1 MRHFFISLLGSIVG
15 FFIAMFLMLIFF
27 FVIIGAVGASMG
39 SKDKKS
45 SSATVL
51 TLDLRGAM
59 LDHGGENSLF
69 GDSAPSL
76 VTIVRSLAQAKDD
89 DAVKGL
95 FIRANSYGLSAQQ
108 AGELRLAILDFQSS
122 GKFVIAHAQGFESP
136 SLSAYVAVA
145 AADEI
150 WLQDTTNFALA
161 GYRAEIEFLG
171 GVFEK
176 YDAKAEFIQFHEYK
190 NAVNSYTKKGLTAP
204 HREAV
209 TSLLQS
215 VMDTST
221 AHIVQDRGMSANQ
234 LNAFLKDAPHSAE
247 TAKEQ
252 GYIDK
257 LGHYADARDYAK
269 NKAGA
274 GANFQSVSDYGI
286 EVETGPVIAFIGGQG
301 AVLEGTSSDGSNP
314 FSNSI
319 SMGGDTVSEAFI
331 SASKDDKVKAIVFR
345 VSSPGGSPTAS
356 DQIWDAVNKAKKAGK
371 PVVVSMGQYAASGGY
386 YVAANAD
393 KIVAMPTTITGSIGV
408 YGGKFYLKDTLGK
421 FGYNIEAINLG
432 GEYGAVYSAFEPW
445 SQGNKAAYKNV
456 LQNIYDDFTS
466 RVADGRGLPIERVK
480 EIAKGRVW
488 TGAQA
493 KEIGLVDEL
502 GGIMKAIEVA
512 KELADIETD
521 TTVRIKKFPRDL
533 TPAEQF
539 EQLFNVTADASAS
552 LEGLQAFVQTPE
564 FKALMRARSAVSTKG
579 AELSAKLP
587 SIE

>member
-1 MRHFFISLLGSIVG
+1 MRQFFISLLGSLVG
-15 FFIAMFLMLIFF
+15 FFIAMFLMLILFF
-27 FVIIGAVGASMG
+27 GIIGAITSSMG
-39 SKDKKS
+39 AKDKKTNT
-45 SSATVL
+45 ATVL
-51 TLDLRGAM
+51 TLDLRQAM
-59 LDHGGENSLF
+59 LDHGGSNGLF
-69 GDSAPSL
+69 GDTSSSL
-76 VTIVRSLAQAKDD
+76 VSIVRSLEQAKND

-95 FIRANSYGLSAQQ
+95 FIRANSYGMSSQQ
-108 AGELRLAILDFQSS
+108 AEELRLSILDFQSS

-136 SLSAYVAVA
+136 SLSAYVAVS

-190 NAVNSYTKKGLTAP
+190 NAVNSYTKKELTAP

-215 VMDTST
+215 LMDTSV
-221 AHIVQDRGMSANQ
+221 AHIVQDRGINAEQ
-234 LNAFLKDAPHSAE
+234 FNAFLKDAPHSAE
-247 TAKEQ
+247 IAKEQ
-252 GYIDK
+252 GYVDK

-269 NKAGA
+269 KKAGEDA
-274 GANFQSVSDYGI
+274 SFESIANYGFDNGS
-286 EVETGPVIAFIGGQG
+286 GPVIAFIGGQG
-301 AVLEGTSSDGSNP
+301 AVLEGNSSDGSNP
-314 FSNSI
+314 FSNSV
-319 SMGGDTVSEAFI
+319 SMGGDTISEAFI
-331 SASKDDKVKAIVFR
+331 KASKDDKVKAIVFR

-393 KIVAMPTTITGSIGV
+393 RIVAMPTTITGSIGV
-408 YGGKFYLKDTLGK
+408 FGGKFYLEDTLGK
-421 FGYNIEAINLG
+421 FGYNVDAINLG

-445 SQGNKAAYKNV
+445 SQGNKAAYQGV
-456 LQNIYDDFTS
+456 LQNIYDDFTT
-466 RVADGRGLPIERVK
+466 RVADGRDIPLTRVK

-502 GGIMKAIEVA
+502 GGFTKAVEVA
-512 KELADIETD
+512 KELAGIDAD
-521 TTVRIKKFPRDL
+521 TSVRIKKFPRDL
-533 TPAEQF
+533 TTAEQF

-552 LEGLQAFVQTPE
+552 LETLQTFVQTPE
-564 FKALMRARSAVSTKG
+564 FQALVRARAAVNTKNS
-579 AELSAKLP
+579 ELRAQLP
-587 SIE
+587 EIK